1 MCGNRSNTFKKKK
14 KKQHHCLT
22 LGSQLVSCRKYLLSK
37 QEEQSELSSSTGV
50 DLRCM
55 YANISQASH
64 QVADPWQQPWGSCM
78 HNALPRA
85 TEEGNEVITSFSN
98 GVDVK
103 QDPGVLY
110 SKSKRLTA
118 HGTVTKNLVKDTRRR
133 RHKQFELKQDKV
145 SRLLPKTIFNLRL
158 ILMFP
163 ELWVTVGVYIPQ
175 DLTLFRFTSIFC
187 ILLITSHAI

>member
-1 MCGNRSNTFKKKK
+1 
-14 KKQHHCLT
+14 
-22 LGSQLVSCRKYLLSK
+22 
-37 QEEQSELSSSTGV
+37 
-50 DLRCM
+50 
-55 YANISQASH
+55 
-64 QVADPWQQPWGSCM
+64 M

-133 RHKQFELKQDKV
+133 RHKQSERKQDKLREFTLNAALYSPLPLPAAAWCKINSSSITAVVDV
-145 SRLLPKTIFNLRL
+145 SQDPGFLPERRSVVAPLHRVTPSIARAITLADSSTDV
-158 ILMFP
+158 P
-163 ELWVTVGVYIPQ
+163 LWCAHHSDDVDTRAIPACCSGGE
-175 DLTLFRFTSIFC
+175 FHSHKHFSSIP
-187 ILLITSHAI
+187 SSRHP